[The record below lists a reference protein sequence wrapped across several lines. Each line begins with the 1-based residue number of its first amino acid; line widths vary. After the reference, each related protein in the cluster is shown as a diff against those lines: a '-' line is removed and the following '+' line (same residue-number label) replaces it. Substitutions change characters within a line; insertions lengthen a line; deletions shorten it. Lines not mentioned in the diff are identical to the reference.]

1 MRKFG
6 LIGYPLSHSFSKKYF
21 TEVFSKEGIDAEYA
35 NYPIKDINMVK
46 TLFSDPL
53 LEGINVTIP
62 YKESILPFLDELSE
76 AVQEIGA
83 CNCIRIR
90 DGKTMG
96 FNTDVLGFE
105 RSWEKKLRPVNDKA
119 LVLGTG
125 GAAKAVCYVLRQRRI
140 PYRQVSRNRKEG
152 LIAYDD
158 VSHDM
163 VREYRLLIN
172 TTPLGMYPDINACP
186 ALPYEAIT
194 PDHYLYDLVYN
205 PEKTLF
211 LQKGEEQGAVI
222 ENGHDMLII
231 QANESRKIWNI

>member
-21 TEVFSKEGIDAEYA
+21 SDIFSKEGIDAEYN
-35 NYPIKDINMVK
+35 NYPIENISMVRS
-46 TLFSDPL
+46 LLEDPL

-62 YKESILPFLDELSE
+62 YKEAVISYLDELSE
-76 AVQEIGA
+76 AVKEIGA

-90 DGKTMG
+90 DGRTKG
-96 FNTDVLGFE
+96 FNTDVLGFD
-105 RSWEKKLRPVNDKA
+105 RSLSKKLRPVNDKA

-125 GAAKAVCYVLRQRRI
+125 GAAKAVCYVLRQRNI
-140 PYRQVSRNRKEG
+140 PFWQVSRKPKEG
-152 LIAYDD
+152 IISYAD
-158 VSHDM
+158 VTHAM
-163 VREYRLLIN
+163 IEEHRLLIN
-172 TTPLGMYPDINACP
+172 TTPLGMYPNTNECP

-211 LQKGEEQGAVI
+211 LQKGEERGAVI